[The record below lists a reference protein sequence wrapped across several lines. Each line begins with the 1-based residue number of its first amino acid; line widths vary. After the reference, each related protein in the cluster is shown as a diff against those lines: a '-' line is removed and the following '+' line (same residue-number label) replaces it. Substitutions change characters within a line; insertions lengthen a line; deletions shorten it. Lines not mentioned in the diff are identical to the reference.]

1 MPSIRPISDLRN
13 NANDISDFCRQ
24 TREPVYITRNGT
36 GDMVVMNIDAYER
49 QMALI
54 DLYGKLAVAEE
65 EVFADLLA
73 EHLLDGLAGLDGV
86 GVVMVDAE
94 IGDAEAVKQVIA
106 ALLLRQARSAV
117 GRAAGIAGG
126 IDVHGKNQPLRMN
139 RSAASTPFS

>member
-65 EVFADLLA
+65 EVSSGAQGEDFLTVAR
-73 EHLLDGLAGLDGV
+73 
-86 GVVMVDAE
+86 
-94 IGDAEAVKQVIA
+94 Q
-106 ALLLRQARSAV
+106 LR
-117 GRAAGIAGG
+117 GR
-126 IDVHGKNQPLRMN
+126 VHG
-139 RSAASTPFS
+139 AV

>member
-24 TREPVYITRNGT
+24 TGEPVYITRNGT

-65 EVFADLLA
+65 EVSSGAQGEDFLTVAR
-73 EHLLDGLAGLDGV
+73 
-86 GVVMVDAE
+86 
-94 IGDAEAVKQVIA
+94 Q
-106 ALLLRQARSAV
+106 LRER
-117 GRAAGIAGG
+117 
-126 IDVHGKNQPLRMN
+126 VHG
-139 RSAASTPFS
+139 AV